1 MSDYGTEETV
11 AASDEAETPAA
22 SQPVEAETGE
32 TGTDDW
38 DD

>member
-1 MSDYGTEETV
+1 VSDYATEETV
-11 AASDEAETPAA
+11 AASDEAETPPAP
-22 SQPVEAETGE
+22 QPAEADAGE